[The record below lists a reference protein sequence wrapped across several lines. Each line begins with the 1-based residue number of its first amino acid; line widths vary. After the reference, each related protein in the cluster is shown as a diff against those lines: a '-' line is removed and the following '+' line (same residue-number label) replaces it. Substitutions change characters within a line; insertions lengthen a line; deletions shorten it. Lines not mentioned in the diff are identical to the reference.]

1 MKKLLLAA
9 GLLIALTS
17 GYAPTASAGGSL
29 NPPDFTID
37 CSADTD
43 PTEDNTNEYWAD
55 YSGGT
60 VTVLT
65 INCMY
70 SCAFGSTDQNTSCG
84 SAHLDASAARIFT
97 VSGPAMIHA
106 YSPGSYGE
114 EVFFGT
120 TAEELNF
127 QATVNEDSIEFTWNE
142 IPNAGAYYISKIV
155 NGGDM
160 IVCTA
165 FGGATSCLADE
176 PIPKTAKTYFMS
188 VYFEYTEAFKT
199 QNEVASVEVVAA
211 ATTTTTAQE
220 TLAATG
226 GESGR
231 QVIVVL
237 ALIAMGVAAL
247 SLMRRRTI

>member
-1 MKKLLLAA
+1 MKKLLLTA

-17 GYAPTASAGGSL
+17 GYASTASAGGSL

-43 PTEDNTNEYWAD
+43 PTEDNRSEYWAD

-70 SCAFGSTDQNTSCG
+70 SCAFGSTDQNISCG
-84 SAHLDASAARIFT
+84 IAHFDNLAARIFT
-97 VSGPAMIHA
+97 VSGPAMINA

-142 IPNAGAYYISKIV
+142 IPYAGAYYISKIV

-165 FGGATSCLADE
+165 FGGATSCLVDE

-188 VYFEYTEAFKT
+188 VYFDFVEAFKT

-237 ALIAMGVAAL
+237 ALIAMGVVAL

>member
-43 PTEDNTNEYWAD
+43 PTEDNRSEYWAD

-70 SCAFGSTDQNTSCG
+70 SCAFGSTDQNISCG
-84 SAHLDASAARIFT
+84 IAHFDNLAARIFT
-97 VSGPAMIHA
+97 VSGPAMINA

-142 IPNAGAYYISKIV
+142 IPNAETYYISKMV
-155 NGGDM
+155 NGGEQ

-165 FGGATSCLADE
+165 FGGATSCLVDE

-188 VYFEYTEAFKT
+188 VYFDFVEAFKT

-237 ALIAMGVAAL
+237 ALIAMGVVAL

>member
-43 PTEDNTNEYWAD
+43 PTEDNRSEYWAD

-70 SCAFGSTDQNTSCG
+70 SCAFGSTDQNISCG
-84 SAHLDASAARIFT
+84 IAHFDNLAARIFT
-97 VSGPAMIHA
+97 VSGPAMINA

-142 IPNAGAYYISKIV
+142 IPNAETYYISKMV
-155 NGGDM
+155 NGGEQ

-165 FGGATSCLADE
+165 FGGATSCLVDE

-188 VYFEYTEAFKT
+188 VDFDFVEAFKT

-237 ALIAMGVAAL
+237 ALIAMGVVAL

>member
-43 PTEDNTNEYWAD
+43 PTEDNRSEYWAD

-70 SCAFGSTDQNTSCG
+70 SCAFGSTDQNISCG
-84 SAHLDASAARIFT
+84 IAHFDNLAARIFT
-97 VSGPAMIHA
+97 VSGPAMINA

-142 IPNAGAYYISKIV
+142 IPNAGPYYISKIV
-155 NGGDM
+155 NGGEQ

-165 FGGATSCLADE
+165 FGVPTSCLVDE

-188 VYFEYTEAFKT
+188 VYFDFVEAFKT

-237 ALIAMGVAAL
+237 ALIAMGVVAL

>member
-43 PTEDNTNEYWAD
+43 PTKDNTNEYWAD

-84 SAHLDASAARIFT
+84 SAHLDNLAARIFT
-97 VSGPAMIHA
+97 VSGPAIIHA

-142 IPNAGAYYISKIV
+142 IPYVRGYYVLRS
-155 NGGDM
+155 GGEQFA
-160 IVCTA
+160 CTA
-165 FGGATSCLADE
+165 EVGETSCVVDGLV
-176 PIPKTAKTYFMS
+176 PKTAKTYFLS
-188 VYFEYTEAFKT
+188 VYFEFAEASKT
-199 QNEVASVEVVAA
+199 QDEVSSVEVVAA

-237 ALIAMGVAAL
+237 ALIAMGVVAL

>member
-43 PTEDNTNEYWAD
+43 PTEDNRSEYWAD

-70 SCAFGSTDQNTSCG
+70 SCAFGSTDQNTSCA
-84 SAHLDASAARIFT
+84 SAHFDNLAARIFT
-97 VSGPAMIHA
+97 VSGPAMINA

-142 IPNAGAYYISKIV
+142 IPNAETYYISKMV
-155 NGGDM
+155 NGGEQ

-165 FGGATSCLADE
+165 FGGATSCLVDE

-188 VYFEYTEAFKT
+188 VDFDFVEAFKT

-237 ALIAMGVAAL
+237 ALIAMGVVAL

>member
-1 MKKLLLAA
+1 
-9 GLLIALTS
+9 
-17 GYAPTASAGGSL
+17 
-29 NPPDFTID
+29 
-37 CSADTD
+37 
-43 PTEDNTNEYWAD
+43 
-55 YSGGT
+55 
-60 VTVLT
+60 
-65 INCMY
+65 MY

-84 SAHLDASAARIFT
+84 SAHLDNLAARIFT

-142 IPNAGAYYISKIV
+142 IPNAGAYYISKTV

-160 IVCTA
+160 IVCTV
-165 FGGATSCLADE
+165 FGGGTSCLADE

-188 VYFEYTEAFKT
+188 VYFQYTEASKT
-199 QNEVASVEVVAA
+199 QNDVASVEVVAA
-211 ATTTTTAQE
+211 ATTTTAQE

-237 ALIAMGVAAL
+237 ALITMGVAAL

>member
-70 SCAFGSTDQNTSCG
+70 SCAFGSTDQNISCG
-84 SAHLDASAARIFT
+84 IAHFDNLAARIFT
-97 VSGPAMIHA
+97 VSGPAMINA

-142 IPNAGAYYISKIV
+142 IPYAGAYYISKIV

-188 VYFEYTEAFKT
+188 VDFDFVATSKN
-199 QNEVASVEVVAA
+199 QNEVASVVVVAA
-211 ATTTTTAQE
+211 TTTTTTAQE